1 MLFTIERYVIR
12 ASARFLQRCFS
23 NSVDVSAREFVLQ
36 PNESPTSIC
45 AGAQKSLKI
54 AFLGVPNLIFL
65 DTPGMVSTKESKK
78 FKLASSFKTDPKTS
92 LQAADIVGIVQDAEN
107 VYTRHKIDTNILEL
121 LTDDIRSKIPII
133 LVINKVDRLKKKE
146 ILLDLIHTLTKS
158 KKSPDF
164 YDIFMISALTG
175 DGINDLRTYLLD
187 TAKSRAWE
195 YEGHVYSDNTCEDVI
210 RQTVR
215 AKLMDILPNEVP
227 YRLQVKLE
235 HFDPAPD
242 DSIKALVSVT
252 CPNKRIAR
260 LLTRGSNN
268 RIGQTAVIA
277 EEALRH
283 AFRTSV
289 RLKISVQSP
298 SSFFTKISSTK
309 ENSNQDNLESHNSSD
324 KQENQDA
331 VENGKRKRDSS
342 NSSSSSSPSK
352 KQNIKLK
359 KPKTI
364 TKTPSPGVKPRAK
377 LGATPK
383 NKLNKL
389 SPGSSK
395 KTEKKQKGTP
405 GGKKK
410 KKEEDETVNGTVE
423 EKTTNTVEEKTNNA
437 QIGNGAAEGK
447 RKTEES
453 ASSKKE
459 SESNTAD
466 KVKKTEKVKKKRARI
481 IEPVDS
487 SDDEDHLSLPESP
500 KRSEVNDEEKKIE
513 SEDKPSEINNVSNN
527 DTDKSASDSEEKSE
541 TPKKSSTPE
550 KSQTT
555 TTKDE
560 SPKKEPTPEK
570 KAKKC
575 PNKRATQRM
584 TKRAIEKA
592 SASHTILAHLPI
604 IR

>member
-12 ASARFLQRCFS
+12 ASARCLQRCFS

-36 PNESPTSIC
+36 PNESPTSIR
-45 AGAQKSLKI
+45 AEAQKCLKI
-54 AFLGVPNLIFL
+54 AFLGAPNVGKSTIVNQLIKRSVCPVSCKVHTTQAKARAIYCEGDTQLIFL

-78 FKLASSFKTDPKTS
+78 FKLDSSFKTDPKTS

-121 LTDDIRSKIPII
+121 LTEDIRSKIPII

-164 YDIFMISALTG
+164 YDVFMISALTG

-187 TAKSRAWE
+187 TAKPRAWE
-195 YEGHVYSDNTCEDVI
+195 YERHIYSDNTCEDII

-260 LLTRGSNN
+260 LLMRGSNN

-298 SSFFTKISSTK
+298 S
-309 ENSNQDNLESHNSSD
+309 
-324 KQENQDA
+324 
-331 VENGKRKRDSS
+331 
-342 NSSSSSSPSK
+342 
-352 KQNIKLK
+352 
-359 KPKTI
+359 
-364 TKTPSPGVKPRAK
+364 
-377 LGATPK
+377 
-383 NKLNKL
+383 
-389 SPGSSK
+389 
-395 KTEKKQKGTP
+395 
-405 GGKKK
+405 
-410 KKEEDETVNGTVE
+410 
-423 EKTTNTVEEKTNNA
+423 
-437 QIGNGAAEGK
+437 
-447 RKTEES
+447 
-453 ASSKKE
+453 
-459 SESNTAD
+459 
-466 KVKKTEKVKKKRARI
+466 
-481 IEPVDS
+481 
-487 SDDEDHLSLPESP
+487 
-500 KRSEVNDEEKKIE
+500 
-513 SEDKPSEINNVSNN
+513 
-527 DTDKSASDSEEKSE
+527 
-541 TPKKSSTPE
+541 
-550 KSQTT
+550 
-555 TTKDE
+555 
-560 SPKKEPTPEK
+560 
-570 KAKKC
+570 
-575 PNKRATQRM
+575 
-584 TKRAIEKA
+584 
-592 SASHTILAHLPI
+592 
-604 IR
+604 